1 MEIKQVLKKSSL
13 VITVSSNVALDSLFY
28 EVPSLMFSENR
39 ISVIPSIGTIGD
51 IRNLG
56 EYIKTK
62 LKTKVEAKHLEKY
75 IQFLERISFEFNPL
89 GFAQNISDFF
99 HFSGKLVDVDINEEQ
114 MMEFLNKEKT
124 GLEILANEYVK
135 KIKNNN

>member
-1 MEIKQVLKKSSL
+1 
-13 VITVSSNVALDSLFY
+13 
-28 EVPSLMFSENR
+28 MFSENK
-39 ISVIPSIGTIGD
+39 ISVIPSIGTISD

-135 KIKNNN
+135 KIKNN

>member
-1 MEIKQVLKKSSL
+1 
-13 VITVSSNVALDSLFY
+13 
-28 EVPSLMFSENR
+28 MFSENTF
-39 ISVIPSIGTIGD
+39 SMIPSIGKVSD
-51 IRNLG
+51 VRNLG
-56 EYIKTK
+56 EHIKTM

-75 IQFLERISFEFNPL
+75 IQFSEKISFEFNPL